1 MRIFLKKSNFF
12 KILTKSKNTYA
23 IWLMNSNLKKRKIE
37 GNLKNVFLNT
47 YIYSLLLLFFII
59 YLTNKKKRKF
69 NDSANKF

>member
-1 MRIFLKKSNFF
+1 
-12 KILTKSKNTYA
+12 
-23 IWLMNSNLKKRKIE
+23 MNSNLKKRKIE